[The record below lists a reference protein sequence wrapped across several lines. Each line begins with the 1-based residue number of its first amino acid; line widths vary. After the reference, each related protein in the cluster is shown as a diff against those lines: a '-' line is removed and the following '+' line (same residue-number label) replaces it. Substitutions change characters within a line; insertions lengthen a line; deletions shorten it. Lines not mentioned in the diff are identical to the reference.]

1 MLLGIFVV
9 IFYAVDVVQEAGV
22 TMDKYLATI
31 FIGVARLVVT
41 IAVSI
46 AMRKFGRRPL
56 AILSGA
62 GMALCMI
69 PLSAH
74 LFINSKRTIF
84 YSKWIHFKNIAKNQ
98 RHVQNNF
105 IKNNYLSYRLQY

>member
-1 MLLGIFVV
+1 M
-9 IFYAVDVVQEAGV
+9 DVVQEAGV
-22 TMDKYLATI
+22 SMDKYLATI

-56 AILSGA
+56 AIISGA

-74 LFINSKRTIF
+74 LFINSKLTIF
-84 YSKWIHFKNIAKNQ
+84 YPEYFQFKMSPKNQ
-98 RHVQNNF
+98 RNT
-105 IKNNYLSYRLQY
+105 KYLHKKQIMEL